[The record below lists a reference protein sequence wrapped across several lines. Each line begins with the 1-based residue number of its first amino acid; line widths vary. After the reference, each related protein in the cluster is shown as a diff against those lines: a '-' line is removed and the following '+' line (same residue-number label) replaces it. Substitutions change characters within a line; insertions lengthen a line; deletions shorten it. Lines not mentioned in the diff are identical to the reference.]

1 MHLLVLCDV
10 THDAKGAPVTATVT
24 ATVTTTATN
33 ATATTATATEQG
45 RAHALARTRAKRRTS
60 PVLVKTSRAWRRH
73 HPHRRLGP

>member
-10 THDAKGAPVTATVT
+10 THDAKGAPVTATVI

-33 ATATTATATEQG
+33 ATATTATEQG

-60 PVLVKTSRAWRRH
+60 PVLVKTSRAW
-73 HPHRRLGP
+73 